1 VRWLQVKWMLGM
13 KKLIDMG
20 EENEYRASLEHAIS
34 GSEDDFEKN
43 LVYLSAGSLI
53 LSIGFIEKIVPMKNA
68 HFLGFLIV
76 SWVLIA
82 STLLLNLS
90 SHLISAGNS
99 TKAREDLDN
108 NIEPN
113 LRYEKVKCRN
123 KGIRKINWTSFS
135 LFGLGIFFLIIY
147 CSINILS

>member
-1 VRWLQVKWMLGM
+1 M
-13 KKLIDMG
+13 D

-53 LSIGFIEKIVPMKNA
+53 LSIGFIEKIVPMNNA
-68 HFLGFLIV
+68 HCTGFLII
-76 SWVLIA
+76 SWCLITL
-82 STLLLNLS
+82 TLLLNLAS
-90 SHLISAGNS
+90 YLISAGNS

-108 NIEPN
+108 NIEPS
-113 LRYEKVKCRN
+113 LRYEKVKSRN
-123 KGIRKINWTSFS
+123 KGIRQINWTSFS